1 MKTISDLERL
11 ERELRDAVAS
21 DGLKE
26 PNQACDAAVKLT
38 NALPRSAGGGCKD
51 GEFFQ
56 TEKLLSYLSD
66 ERDVSGKAVKQNKPN
81 GLRRKGRKGD
91 DAEARRIIRSI
102 LAERSAELNATSS
115 EECCADLVGA
125 LVGDSLFEAK
135 PWVGSSLDSAR
146 HMDKVQQTLLNSVR
160 KRLPRLIAEKV
171 RSKANKDV
179 TVVCQSSSSPPEG
192 EYDQL
197 AQSLEKRVATT
208 MRLDAEDANCFVDV
222 AKIEAKFEAY
232 AAIARQLLAQNGR
245 LRRIAAADK
254 LHVSH
259 LENVASGLSAVH
271 DSLAARLEQCSSL
284 VAATTSAALDT
295 TIIPEGTEAH
305 SADLTATHLK
315 IAFDELCTERLR
327 TAVVRTEAVGKLE
340 EEQEKIQ
347 ELAEALSAELN
358 EACQGSVKTW
368 CMNQASLVKPD
379 KVCAMTR
386 ELFREFHEDPER
398 FLRRVHSAQKGACRD
413 A

>member
-1 MKTISDLERL
+1 MKIISDLQRL

-38 NALPRSAGGGCKD
+38 NALPRSAGGSSKD

-66 ERDVSGKAVKQNKPN
+66 ERDVSGRAVKQNKPN
-81 GLRRKGRKGD
+81 GLRLKGGKGD
-91 DAEARRIIRSI
+91 DAEARRIVRLI
-102 LAERSAELNATSS
+102 LAERSAERSATSS

-125 LVGDSLFEAK
+125 LAGDSLFEAK
-135 PWVGSSLDSAR
+135 PWVGSSSDSAT
-146 HMDKVQQTLLNSVR
+146 HMDKVQQTLLNTVR

-171 RSKANKDV
+171 RAKASKDV
-179 TVVCQSSSSPPEG
+179 TVVCPSSSSPPEG
-192 EYDQL
+192 EYGQL
-197 AQSLEKRVATT
+197 ARSLQKRVETT
-208 MRLDAEDANCFVDV
+208 MRLDAEDASCFVDV
-222 AKIEAKFEAY
+222 AKLEAKFEAY
-232 AAIARQLLAQNGR
+232 AAIARHLLAQNAR
-245 LRRIAAADK
+245 LRRVAAADK
-254 LHVSH
+254 LHASH
-259 LENVASGLSAVH
+259 LENVASGLSVVH
-271 DSLAARLEQCSSL
+271 DSLASRLEQCSSL

-295 TIIPEGTEAH
+295 TIVPQGTEAH
-305 SADLTATHLK
+305 SADLIAMHHES
-315 IAFDELCTERLR
+315 AFDELCTERLR
-327 TAVVRTEAVGKLE
+327 TAIARTEAVGKLE
-340 EEQEKIQ
+340 EEQEKIE
-347 ELAEALSAELN
+347 ELADALSAELN

-379 KVCAMTR
+379 RVCAMTR

-398 FLRRVHSAQKGACRD
+398 FLRRVHSAQKGAGRD